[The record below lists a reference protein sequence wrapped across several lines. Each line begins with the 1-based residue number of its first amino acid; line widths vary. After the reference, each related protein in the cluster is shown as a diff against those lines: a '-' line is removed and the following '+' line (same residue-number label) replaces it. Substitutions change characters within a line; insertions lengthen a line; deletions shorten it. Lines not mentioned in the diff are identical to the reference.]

1 MNCWHCEEEVEW
13 EEDIDLPDADWEF
26 VTNLRCT
33 VCEAYYQVFLPRG
46 GAYEYEY
53 EYTVEYEEVATVLNL
68 VPKLEKAA
76 GKKAPDEE
84 PGE

>member
-26 VTNLRCT
+26 VTKLRCT
-33 VCEAYYQVFLPRG
+33 VCEAYYQIFLPRG
-46 GAYEYEY
+46 GEYEY
-53 EYTVEYEEVATVLNL
+53 IAEYEEVATVLNL

-76 GKKAPDEE
+76 EKKAPDEE